1 VTAQTFTS
9 TAQGSATAP
18 TGGAIAAGARLVHSL
33 YHSFTIPETPEVN
46 DIYVVGYLPKG
57 AKPIGGY
64 LATTDI
70 DTGTETF
77 DMDVGIAA
85 NGVDSADP
93 DFFTNAGLLSGDAIT
108 DLIETN
114 ASNVRLFTGAFPVA
128 ILGAKTRV
136 QCLVNAVAAAGGT
149 GTVTVRIDYLMPGSA
164 TS

>member
-1 VTAQTFTS
+1 MTAQTFVLPKAKAS
-9 TAQGSATAP
+9 YP
-18 TGGAIAAGARLVHSL
+18 VPHYIGAGIVMSQ
-33 YHSFTIPETPEVN
+33 YDSFTIPETPEVG
-46 DIYVVGYLPKG
+46 DIYQVFKLPLG
-57 AKPIGGY
+57 AVPIGGY

-70 DTGTETF
+70 DTGTESF

-114 ASNVRLFTGAFPVA
+114 AANVRLFTGKFPVA
-128 ILGAKTRV
+128 QLGAVTTV
-136 QCLVNAVAAAGGT
+136 QCVVNAVAAAGGT
-149 GTVTVRIDYLMPGSA
+149 GTVTVRVDYLMPGNA

>member
-1 VTAQTFTS
+1 MTAQTFVGPD
-9 TAQGSATAP
+9 AAANIPVPGYI
-18 TGGAIAAGARLVHSL
+18 GAGVVNAR
-33 YHSFTIPETPEVN
+33 YTTFTIPETPEVG
-46 DIYVVGYLPKG
+46 DIYQLFYLPDG
-57 AKPIGGY
+57 AVPIGGY

-114 ASNVRLFTGAFPVA
+114 AANYRPFTGKFPVVQ
-128 ILGAKTRV
+128 LGAKTMV
-136 QCLVNAVAAAGGT
+136 QAVVNAVAAAGGT
-149 GTVTVRIDYLMPGSA
+149 GTFTVLVLYLLPGKS